1 MSLGER
7 TLEKR
12 SGGEWCLVLD
22 EQALGSLRTI
32 YEDPPVVKVQHQPTW
47 IVRLSCSSHHQTHL
61 DPQRGEGGGG
71 GGEGGGEGGD
81 LRLETE
87 LSLNT

>member
-1 MSLGER
+1 MSLGGR

-12 SGGEWCLVLD
+12 GEWCLVLD

-47 IVRLSCSSHHQTHL
+47 IVWLSCSSHHQTHL
-61 DPQRGEGGGG
+61 DPQGE
-71 GGEGGGEGGD
+71 EKEEKEEK
-81 LRLETE
+81 ET
-87 LSLNT
+87 